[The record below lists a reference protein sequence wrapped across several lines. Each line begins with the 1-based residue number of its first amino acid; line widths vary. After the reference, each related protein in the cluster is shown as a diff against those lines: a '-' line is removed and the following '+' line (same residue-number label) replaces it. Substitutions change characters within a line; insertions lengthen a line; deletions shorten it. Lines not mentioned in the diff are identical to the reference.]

1 MTYGIRTKILAY
13 AIILWV
19 LIFGVY
25 SAITYKQRIEQV
37 RRSALSTAALLSKE
51 IMTNRGFYTA
61 TVVKR
66 ALDLGVPVTSVFHG
80 DLEGAIPL
88 PAVFLKEI
96 ASSLKENNGFI
107 IDLRSLNP
115 INPANTAVDEF
126 QTQSIEGFTK
136 GSESVRHV
144 FTEQAGK
151 RSLRYMVPDVATSKV
166 CVDCHNANPASHRKD
181 YKVGDVMGGLEVMV
195 PIEAELA
202 VAMGDVS
209 RAMGYGL
216 AAIVVMGF
224 ASLVFLRKV
233 VTDPL
238 FDISDAADALASGD
252 LSATA
257 HSSAKDEMGLLAKS
271 INDAASNLKA
281 MVTEVRSA
289 SIQADMISVKAKDI
303 SRHFLDVSS
312 RQGEGLDKTVSLM
325 EGVQNA
331 AVDLSR
337 AAAGLDSSVAKC
349 ADSMLALGGRIH
361 EVEESMDALFV
372 NSVETARSTKDM
384 SIATR
389 EISEHIGNLSEA
401 AAQVSSSVAEITGRI
416 ATVDAN
422 AAEACRLAEDVI
434 TDAKSGAVSM
444 DALASGIENIRG
456 STRESTVIMEGLC
469 SKVKEVGRI
478 LDVIRDVAEETNLLA
493 VNAAI
498 IAAQSGEHGKS
509 FSVVSGEIK
518 DLAERT
524 SVSAKEMA
532 GLMLAVDDESARAG
546 AAIGKGMA
554 VVEHGVRL
562 ANEASEA
569 LKKIVESA
577 KRSTASV
584 HEIARASREESEE
597 SRRAA
602 EAAGNIAEKARR
614 IASSAEE
621 QARGSELINRSS
633 ERISEIAYKVKDAAL
648 KQVEANVEITAA
660 MEEVKVMAVRMES
673 LLREQARGIAKAMES
688 SSSVRGMASE
698 NIKKA
703 VSADSLAEEMAK
715 LNNELSEALKRFK
728 PVGKAQFLLQE
739 HGESNIIKNH
749 GPAGT

>member
-1 MTYGIRTKILAY
+1 MRYGIRAKILIY
-13 AIILWV
+13 AIILWT
-19 LIFGVY
+19 LIFGIY
-25 SAITYKQRIEQV
+25 SVITYKQRIEQV

-51 IMTNRGFYTA
+51 IMLNRGFYAA
-61 TVVKR
+61 TVVKK
-66 ALDLGVPVTSVFHG
+66 ALDSGVPVTSVFHG

-96 ASSLKENNGFI
+96 AASLKEKNGFG

-126 QTQSIEGFTK
+126 QTRAIEGFTK

-144 FTEQAGK
+144 FTEQEGK
-151 RSLRYMVPDVATSKV
+151 RSIRYMVPDVATSKV
-166 CVDCHNANPASHRKD
+166 CVDCHNAHPGSYRKD
-181 YKVGDVMGGLEVMV
+181 YKLGDVMGGLEVTV

-224 ASLVFLRKV
+224 ASLAFLRKV

-238 FDISDAADALASGD
+238 FDISEAADALASGD
-252 LSATA
+252 LSAEA
-257 HSSAKDEMGLLAKS
+257 HSTAKDEFGALAKR
-271 INDAASNLKA
+271 INEAASNLRA
-281 MVTEVRSA
+281 MVTEVKSA
-289 SIQADMISVKAKDI
+289 SDMAGVISVKVKDI
-303 SRHFLDVSS
+303 SRHLLDVSS
-312 RQGEGLDKTVSLM
+312 RQGEGLDNTVSLM
-325 EGVQNA
+325 EGVQNV

-337 AAAGLDSSVAKC
+337 AASGIDSSVAKC

-372 NSVETARSTKDM
+372 SSVETVRSTKSM

-389 EISEHIGNLSEA
+389 EISGHIGNLSEA
-401 AAQVSSSVAEITGRI
+401 AAEVSSSVAEITGRI
-416 ATVDAN
+416 GTVDAN
-422 AAEACRLAEDVI
+422 AVEACRLAEDVI
-434 TDAKSGAVSM
+434 TDAKSGAASM
-444 DALASGIENIRG
+444 GAMTSGIENIRE

-469 SKVKEVGRI
+469 SKVKEVGKI

-532 GLMLAVDDESARAG
+532 GFMMAVDDESARAG

-554 VVEHGVRL
+554 VVENGVRL
-562 ANEASEA
+562 ANGASET

-602 EAAGNIAEKARR
+602 EAAGNIAEKARKL
-614 IASSAEE
+614 ASSAEE

-633 ERISEIAYKVKDAAL
+633 ERISEIAYKVKGAAL

-660 MEEVKVMAVRMES
+660 MEEVKAMATRMES
-673 LLREQARGIAKAMES
+673 LLREQVRGIAKAMES

-703 VSADSLAEEMAK
+703 VSADSLAEEMAR
-715 LNNELSEALKRFK
+715 LNYELTEALKRLK
-728 PVGKAQFLLQE
+728 PGGNPQFMLQE
-739 HGESNIIKNH
+739 GNESNIIKSQ

>member
-1 MTYGIRTKILAY
+1 MTYGIRAKILAF

-19 LIFGVY
+19 IIFSIY

-37 RRSALSTAALLSKE
+37 RRSALSTAVLLSKE

-66 ALDLGVPVTSVFHG
+66 ALDLGIPVTSTFHG
-80 DLEGAIPL
+80 DVEGAVPL

-96 ASSLKENNGFI
+96 AASLKEKNGFS

-136 GSESVRHV
+136 GAASAAHL
-144 FTEQAGK
+144 FTGQADK
-151 RSLRYMVPDVATSKV
+151 RALRYMVPDVATSKV
-166 CVDCHNANPASHRKD
+166 CVDCHNANPASRRID
-181 YKVGDVMGGLEVMV
+181 YKVGDVMGGLEVTV

-202 VAMGDVS
+202 AAMGDVS

-216 AAIVVMGF
+216 AAIVLMAF
-224 ASLVFLRKV
+224 ASFVFLRMV

-238 FDISDAADALASGD
+238 FDIFDAADALASGD
-252 LSATA
+252 LSAEA
-257 HSSAKDEMGLLAKS
+257 HSTARDEMGSLAKRL
-271 INDAASNLKA
+271 NDVASNLRA
-281 MVTEVRSA
+281 MVAEARSA
-289 SIQADMISVKAKDI
+289 SIQAGVLSVKVKEI
-303 SRHFLDVSS
+303 SRHLLDVSS
-312 RQGEGLDKTVSLM
+312 RQGEGIDKTVSLI
-325 EGVQNA
+325 EGVQNF

-337 AAAGLDSSVAKC
+337 AAVDIDSSIAKC
-349 ADSMLALGGRIH
+349 ADSVLALGGRTH
-361 EVEESMDALFV
+361 EVEENMDALFV
-372 NSVETARSTKDM
+372 SSVETVRSTKDM
-384 SIATR
+384 SIAAR
-389 EISEHIGNLSEA
+389 EISEHIRSLSEA
-401 AAQVSSSVAEITGRI
+401 AAQVSSSVAQITERI
-416 ATVDAN
+416 GAVDAN

-434 TDAKSGAVSM
+434 TDAKSGGVSM
-444 DALASGIENIRG
+444 DAMSSGIENIRE

-509 FSVVSGEIK
+509 FSVVAGEIK

-532 GLMLAVDDESARAG
+532 DLMLTVDDESARAG

-577 KRSTASV
+577 KRSTGSV
-584 HEIARASREESEE
+584 HEIARASREESIEG
-597 SRRAA
+597 RRAA
-602 EAAGNIAEKARR
+602 EAADNIDEKARK

-621 QARGSELINRSS
+621 QAKGGELINRSS
-633 ERISEIAYKVKDAAL
+633 ERISEIAYKVKDAAV
-648 KQVEANVEITAA
+648 KQVEADVEITAA
-660 MEEVKVMAVRMES
+660 MEEVKAMLARMES
-673 LLREQARGIAKAMES
+673 LLREQVRGMAKAMES
-688 SSSVRGMASE
+688 ASSVRGMASE

-715 LNNELSEALKRFK
+715 LNNELSEALKMFK
-728 PVGKAQFLLQE
+728 PGGKSQFMLQE
-739 HGESNIIKNH
+739 GGESNIMKNQ

>member
-1 MTYGIRTKILAY
+1 RTKILAY

-416 ATVDAN
+416 ATEDAN